1 MKTASDKFRQL
12 SRREFIRVASAAAG
26 SFAAGASA
34 LGALA
39 GCDDSP
45 PACDPAAGA
54 YCLPSLGGAPDDFT
68 GQIIAAFCDTV
79 IPGAYRDPE
88 GKPGAI
94 DVDAPALFFDPQ
106 LPAKEFVDLLA
117 AYLDGTSRRDFGDRN
132 FIQLTP
138 EEREQAVEIAVDG
151 FEMTEFAI
159 QMARLAFYASAGAAE
174 YLGYPGANPG
184 YRNDPDFTFGVALAE
199 EITEDGNYP

>member
-1 MKTASDKFRQL
+1 MTTTRHTFRLL
-12 SRREFIRVASAAAG
+12 SRREFIRVASVAAG
-26 SFAAGASA
+26 SFAASASA
-34 LGALA
+34 LGALT
-39 GCDDSP
+39 GCDASEELCDS
-45 PACDPAAGA
+45 AAGEF
-54 YCLPSLGGAPDDFT
+54 CLPSLGGAPDTFA
-68 GQIIAAFCDTV
+68 GQVIAAFCDTV

-94 DVDAPALFFDPQ
+94 DVGAAALFFDPL
-106 LPAKEFVDLLA
+106 LPAQEFVDLLA

-159 QMARLAFYASAGAAE
+159 QLARLAFYASEGAAE

-184 YRNDPDFTFGVALAE
+184 YRNHPDFTFGVALAE